1 MAKLFDLGKL
11 KTILNKLFEPFS
23 KALGGYEFKDAKVTS
38 QKGGVANV
46 ITFKSEVGT
55 LTISLYATNVG
66 TVFKRTVDDI
76 NHLTGPDMDRY
87 LNAKTENEEKNKWT
101 TTAQALNHLLGLDL
115 NLDLQKVVLSDDPLP
130 NLSLEAAQ
138 KANEGLGR
146 GFLGINLKSI
156 TPPVGDPQALSV
168 WKNRAYKQ
176 LKYTL
181 KCETN
186 NPKDDVGTVTDQSL
200 TECVNWIF
208 KYVRHLKGDDSNT
221 QMSKKDVHE
230 YEILG
235 WNFVLPILESIQEEL
250 GQLYQNKLNSD
261 FRLTNIIDQYNR
273 QAESVKNPEESGID
287 QKYKTEEGVRE
298 MSQFDSKRINIKLQ
312 KIQGSEDLDILAL
325 QSNYLPGET
334 LDDIDDII
342 NQEEFLNQLTE
353 EPQSFEIAIDD
364 NGFDIEPCEEF
375 ESCPC
380 EGLEEVF
387 KYAINFYRNLYI
399 IHWMA
404 KGNDMMKT
412 HLLSEEMYGELI
424 KEIDTLGELLVE
436 KCGTVPS
443 LAFECNYLD
452 ETKSYEFQE
461 SLSIISTF
469 IQTYIDYID
478 LTYCNQDSDVQ
489 STLDEWLRYWKKQ
502 LNYFVK
508 GQEI

>member
-23 KALGGYEFKDAKVTS
+23 KALGGYEFKDAKVTP

-46 ITFKSEVGT
+46 ITFESEVGT

-115 NLDLQKVVLSDDPLP
+115 NLDLQKVVLSDDPVP
-130 NLSLEAAQ
+130 DISLESAVNR
-138 KANEGLGR
+138 KR
-146 GFLGINLKSI
+146 GFLGLDLETKQK
-156 TPPVGDPQALSV
+156 DPQSLSV

-186 NPKDDVGTVTDQSL
+186 NPKDDVGTVTEQSL
-200 TECVNWIF
+200 TECINWIF
-208 KYVRHLKGDDSNT
+208 KYVKHLKGDDSNT
-221 QMSKKDVHE
+221 QLSKEEVAD
-230 YEILG
+230 YEELG
-235 WNFVLPILESIQEEL
+235 WSFALPILQAIQSEL
-250 GQLYQNKLNSD
+250 RDLYQNKLNSD
-261 FRLTNIIDQYNR
+261 INLANIMDEYSHQVNPTSSEEDTATSEDTIGTQNNELQETQEGSD
-273 QAESVKNPEESGID
+273 VK
-287 QKYKTEEGVRE
+287 Q
-298 MSQFDSKRINIKLQ
+298 SKHINIKLQ

-334 LDDIDDII
+334 LNDIDDII

-364 NGFDIEPCEEF
+364 NGFDIEKCDEF
-375 ESCPC
+375 VACP
-380 EGLEEVF
+380 EDGLNQLF
-387 KYAINFYRNLYI
+387 MYGINFYRNLYI
-399 IHWMA
+399 LHWMA

-412 HLLSEEMYGELI
+412 HLLSEEMYEELI

-436 KCGTVPS
+436 KTGKVLDLGFQCD
-443 LAFECNYLD
+443 YLQIKD
-452 ETKSYEFQE
+452 YDFQE
-461 SLSIISTF
+461 SLNILSVL

-489 STLDEWLRYWKKQ
+489 SVFDEWLRYWKKQ
-502 LNYFVK
+502 KNYFVK
-508 GQEI
+508 GQEV